1 MPSDLTEMNSSLID
15 DGCAGCSI
23 SHPTQALPNPAPSV
37 SPSLSPFREPCPIPQ
52 QFGQTGRS
60 SRSSSRAGQGVVVT
74 SEKCATSTRRGA
86 LEAATQASLTHTHI
100 HTHVSLS
107 SSSSAIN
114 DIWAPLCATIRLNND
129 AGVSPR
135 RDGRPETGADER
147 VRITNQS

>member
-1 MPSDLTEMNSSLID
+1 MCRLQHKSHNAGPS
-15 DGCAGCSI
+15 
-23 SHPTQALPNPAPSV
+23 QPNPATSL
-37 SPSLSPFREPCPIPQ
+37 SPFLSPFREPCPIPQ

-60 SRSSSRAGQGVVVT
+60 SRSSRAGQGVVVT

-86 LEAATQASLTHTHI
+86 LEAATQASLTHTHT

-135 RDGRPETGADER
+135 RDGRPETGADESGRNER

>member
-1 MPSDLTEMNSSLID
+1 MCRLQHKSPNAGPS
-15 DGCAGCSI
+15 
-23 SHPTQALPNPAPSV
+23 QPNPAPSV

-60 SRSSSRAGQGVVVT
+60 SSSSSRAGQGVVVT

-86 LEAATQASLTHTHI
+86 LEAATQASLTHS

-135 RDGRPETGADER
+135 RDGRPETGADESGRNER
-147 VRITNQS
+147 VRITYQS

>member
-1 MPSDLTEMNSSLID
+1 MCRLQHKSPNAGPS
-15 DGCAGCSI
+15 
-23 SHPTQALPNPAPSV
+23 QPNPATFLY
-37 SPSLSPFREPCPIPQ
+37 PSLSPFREPCPIPQ

-86 LEAATQASLTHTHI
+86 LEAATQASLTHS
-100 HTHVSLS
+100 HTHVSL
-107 SSSSAIN
+107 SSSAIN

-135 RDGRPETGADER
+135 RDGRPETGADESGRNER

>member
-23 SHPTQALPNPAPSV
+23 SHPTQALPNPATSIW
-37 SPSLSPFREPCPIPQ
+37 PSLSPFREPCPIPQ

-60 SRSSSRAGQGVVVT
+60 SRARQGVVVT

-86 LEAATQASLTHTHI
+86 LEAATQASLTHS

-135 RDGRPETGADER
+135 RDGRPETGADESGRNER